1 MFARAV
7 KIKVSLRGIIYLM
20 YDLKTNKT
28 TKYIIS
34 RNLYSVNRSL
44 SPFNFKISFVKSI
57 HWFMLNSCARAFSDI
72 PIRFRV
78 SSRFFLK
85 FITNFLLAK
94 KNPVGNFLKKSPLFT
109 GGPLLGGRGNLWGLL
124 RSARND

>member
-57 HWFMLNSCARAFSDI
+57 H
-72 PIRFRV
+72 
-78 SSRFFLK
+78 
-85 FITNFLLAK
+85 
-94 KNPVGNFLKKSPLFT
+94 
-109 GGPLLGGRGNLWGLL
+109 
-124 RSARND
+124 